1 MTDPDCA
8 RVAGRM
14 AATRSRRQVLSA
26 VGKGTAV
33 GLGAALVARPLG
45 LIGNLPSAAA
55 QGAAS
60 VSIVDFAFD
69 PGSVTV
75 DVGGTVT
82 WTNQGPSAHTAT
94 ADDGS
99 FDSGTLDAG
108 GTFSFTFNTAGTF
121 SYHCAIHPNMVGTVV
136 VNGGS
141 TSGGSTSGGTTT
153 ETPPATVMPATGSG
167 PTASDTTPWLGV
179 ALAGGAAAW
188 LAGRTLR
195 KDATTPEQ

>member
-1 MTDPDCA
+1 MTDADITQ
-8 RVAGRM
+8 VAERLT
-14 AATRSRRQVLSA
+14 ATRSRRQVLGA
-26 VGKGTAV
+26 VGKGTAAV
-33 GLGAALVARPLG
+33 GVALAARSLG

-60 VSIVDFAFD
+60 VAIVDFAFD

-82 WTNQGPSAHTAT
+82 WTNQGAVAHTVT

-99 FDSGTLDAG
+99 FDSGTVDAG
-108 GTFSFTFNTAGTF
+108 GSFSFTFETAGTF

-141 TSGGSTSGGTTT
+141 TDGGTTDGGTST

-167 PTASDTTPWLGV
+167 PTATDAAPWLGV

-188 LAGRTLR
+188 LAGRGLR
-195 KDATTPEQ
+195 KQAPVSED